1 MITMRRHLE
10 ALTLAG
16 VLMCLDLPTRAEGPV
31 ARPTQRALKQAL
43 ALFQAKNYADAIPLL
58 RLAQADQELRAEV
71 GLLLGISLYRTGEL
85 QQAEPMLREATR
97 SPDPETQDAARLF
110 LGLLFDELGATD
122 QAQDQLGR
130 TTASQAFGPSAQRLL
145 QQRRPHRI
153 LITLLV
159 APEFD
164 ANVPLTEN
172 ATWQKAP
179 LDSADGD
186 VLLLA
191 SLGFRPFRIGLGFGN
206 ILSYRQQFRLTDYS
220 FLLNSSWLGYSYAG
234 ARHRFRITTSVDFA
248 LLGGSK
254 LFVDFDGRL
263 SERIKLWSQLG
274 IAASYGFRYRSY
286 FATDYQSLSGQTH
299 NGELDLSWG
308 TSPEPIQIS
317 LGYQL
322 VRDQLQD
329 PVAPLTVSDNYQAWA
344 HGPLLRSRAKLHSHV
359 EWALSAHYLLRTFDY
374 EPGPELPNE
383 QGVRRIDHFVSIDT
397 SLIFRFGGH
406 FETFVGGSLVTN
418 QSNKAA
424 FTFLKPTAYLGIAA
438 YFGLL

>member
-1 MITMRRHLE
+1 MRRRLE

-16 VLMCLDLPTRAEGPV
+16 VLMCLDLPVRAEGPV

-43 ALFQAKNYADAIPLL
+43 ALFQATNYADAIPLL
-58 RLAQADQELRAEV
+58 RVAQADLELRAEV
-71 GLLLGISLYRTGEL
+71 VLLLGISLYRTGEL
-85 QQAEPMLREATR
+85 QQAEPMLREAAR

-122 QAQDQLGR
+122 QAQDQLGQ

-164 ANVPLTEN
+164 ANVPLTDQ

-186 VLLLA
+186 MLLLA
-191 SLGFRPFRIGLGFGN
+191 SLGFRPFRIGLSIGN
-206 ILSYRQQFRLTDYS
+206 TLSYRQQFRLTEYS
-220 FLLNSSWLGYSYAG
+220 FLLNSSWLGYSYAS
-234 ARHRFRITTSVDFA
+234 ARHRFRISTSVDFA
-248 LLGGSK
+248 LLGGNK
-254 LFVDFDGRL
+254 LFVDFDARM
-263 SERIKLWSQLG
+263 SERIKVWSQFG

-286 FATDYQSLSGQTH
+286 FASDYQSLSGQTH
-299 NGELDLSWG
+299 AGQLDLSWG
-308 TSPEPIQIS
+308 TTPEPLLIN

-322 VRDQLQD
+322 VRDQLQA
-329 PVAPLTVSDNYQAWA
+329 PVAPLSVSDNYQAWA
-344 HGPLLRSRAKLHSHV
+344 HGPQLRSRAKLHSHV
-359 EWALSAHYLLRTFDY
+359 EWALSAQYLLRTFDY
-374 EPGPELPNE
+374 VPGPELPSE

-397 SLIFRFGGH
+397 SIIFRFGGR
-406 FETFVGGSLVTN
+406 FETFVGGSLITT

-424 FTFLKPTAYLGIAA
+424 FTYLKPTAYLGIAA